1 MNEVD
6 LDRLRHK
13 WNRIQQLSILNE
25 ILRTLV
31 TSLKL
36 EESEL
41 RATIQEQQRE
51 QHEQEQHEQEQHHQH
66 QNVDFAESTQS

>member
-1 MNEVD
+1 MMNEVD
-6 LDRLRHK
+6 LDRLRHQ
-13 WNRIQQLSILNE
+13 WNRIQQLSMLNE

-41 RATIQEQQRE
+41 RATM
-51 QHEQEQHEQEQHHQH
+51 QEQHQEQYHHQQ
-66 QNVDFAESTQS
+66 QNVDSDQSIQS